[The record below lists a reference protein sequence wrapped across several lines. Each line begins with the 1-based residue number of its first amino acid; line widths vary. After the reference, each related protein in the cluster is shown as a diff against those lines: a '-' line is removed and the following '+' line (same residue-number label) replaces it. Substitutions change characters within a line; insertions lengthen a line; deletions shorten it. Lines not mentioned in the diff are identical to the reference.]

1 MSGLNTDRGWN
12 LRRLILPSVIGL
24 FLLVQGCAA
33 GGASNPFVQGA
44 ADGDAYLLR
53 VESRNS
59 FEVEVYIRPTG
70 ERQLIGTVSPSGLE
84 FFEFMYPRGRPLTV
98 ELQTRLGDRY
108 RVPGMPFPGGGRV
121 DLVVGSNIRQSGFVR
136 RNP

>member
-1 MSGLNTDRGWN
+1 MSGLDTDRGWN

-24 FLLVQGCAA
+24 VLLVQGCAA

-44 ADGDAYLLR
+44 ADGDAFLLR
-53 VESRNS
+53 VESQNS
-59 FEVEVYIRPTG
+59 FEVEVYITPGG
-70 ERQLIGTVSPSGLE
+70 ERQLIGTVPASGLE
-84 FFEFMYPRGRPLTV
+84 FFEFLYPRGRPLSI

-108 RVPGMPFPGGGRV
+108 RIQGVSFPGGGRV